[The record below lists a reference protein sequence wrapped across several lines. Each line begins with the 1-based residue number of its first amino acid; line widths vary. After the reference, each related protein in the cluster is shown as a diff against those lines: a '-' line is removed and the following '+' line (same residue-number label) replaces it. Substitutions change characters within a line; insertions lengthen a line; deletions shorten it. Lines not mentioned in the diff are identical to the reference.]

1 MLRNHPPRRGLFRS
15 AALLVIFAPFGLVL
29 FGACAVERRD
39 ADRALFAALDTI
51 ASPASAGSAEPNLTV
66 GPDGRVYLTWIEPAA
81 DSAHALRMAAH
92 GAEGWSAPVTIASG
106 RHWFVNWAD
115 FPSLVALPNGRL
127 AAHWLQRSGEGTY
140 AYDVRIAQS
149 FDGGVTWSAG
159 VVPHRDGTESEHG
172 FASLFPIGDAL
183 GAIWLDGRKYAR
195 PEGARKD
202 EMTLAFTTLA
212 RDDTLGAERRVDDRI
227 CDCCQTSAAITARG
241 PVVVYRDR
249 SPDEI
254 RDIAIVRF
262 VDGAW
267 SEPRLVHADGWK
279 IAACPVNGP
288 AVAARG
294 DHVAVAWFAAP
305 NDSARVQV
313 AFSSDAGAT
322 FGTPARVDAGAPA
335 GRVDVELDDDGA
347 AYVSWIE
354 RSGGDIAEVRVRRVD
369 PDGTPGPVTAIAR
382 SSAAR
387 ASGFPRMARA
397 GRDLWFAWTVPGTPS
412 AVRVAR
418 ARLTS
423 TIAAR

>member
-1 MLRNHPPRRGLFRS
+1 MLRNRPFLPEPFRCVPRL
-15 AALLVIFAPFGLVL
+15 AAFAPFALAL
-29 FGACAVERRD
+29 LGACAVERRD
-39 ADRALFAALDTI
+39 EDRALFAALDTI

-66 GPDGRVYLTWIEPAA
+66 GPDERVYLTWIEPAP
-81 DSAHALRMAAH
+81 DSTHALRMAVH
-92 GAEGWSAPVTIASG
+92 GAQGWSAPVTIARG

-115 FPSLVALPNGRL
+115 FPSLVALPSGRL
-127 AAHWLQRSGEGTY
+127 AAHWLQRNGAGTY
-140 AYDVRIAQS
+140 AYDVRVAQS
-149 FDGGVTWSAG
+149 LDGGATWSAG

-195 PEGARKD
+195 PEGERKE

-212 RDDTLGAERRVDDRI
+212 PGDSLGAEGRVDDRI

-267 SEPRLVHADGWK
+267 SEPRMVHADGWK

-294 DHVAVAWFAAP
+294 DRVAVAWFAAP

-313 AFSSDAGAT
+313 AFSTDAGMT

-369 PDGTPGPVTAIAR
+369 PDGTPGPVTAIAS